1 MIHSVTMLASSEA
14 SGSMAQGLVMVLL
27 VAGVLAVLMHRLK
40 VATIPAYLIGGALF
54 GPGGVGLIGNQEE
67 VAAIGG
73 LAIIFLMF
81 GIGLHMDLSTIRGG
95 MRAAIGGTAISLG
108 LCVAALWPAATLLG
122 ADTRGALIVAIAL
135 SMSSTAV
142 VLRILQQRRQLGRTR
157 GRLAMLILIGQ
168 DLAVIGVLVALPIIA
183 QMGVPEVAAEAGAEA
198 AKSAMSL
205 VGVLR
210 SMGMA
215 ALGLVAIFI
224 VGRFILPKF
233 LAEAALMHSGEVLMV
248 LALAFSIGA
257 SATTQKL
264 GLSPELGAFL
274 AGVLL
279 SNTTFRHHLAG
290 QIGTVR
296 DLFIAVFFT
305 TLGMKVDLAEIAA
318 NWPIILAM
326 AGILLTAKTIGIAAA
341 CWFTGAALVTSL
353 NVGLVLAQGGEFGLV
368 LLDLASRGEYPIIGQ
383 DTVARATAVIVVTL
397 ILTPMLFEL
406 AERIPRNAA
415 MRRTAPWF
423 PPPAPTTLPAAT
435 AGASA
440 PSDAPRG
447 FPVDTMDE
455 AVSTKRHVIVA
466 GFGLVGRAVTDRL
479 RPTGA
484 EVMIVELNP
493 KTVRDQQAKGRSI
506 IYGDVANPEVLETAG
521 IHHADALILTVPDE
535 EAVLAACKTARQMN
549 PSIFIVARTNVVSKG
564 FLAKGLG
571 ADVAVIEE
579 LAAAE
584 SMERII
590 TQRLRVWK
598 KEDFPD
604 ATMTIDG
611 AAQT

>member
-1 MIHSVTMLASSEA
+1 
-14 SGSMAQGLVMVLL
+14 MAQGLVLILL
-27 VAGVLAVLMHRLK
+27 VAGVLAVMMHRLK
-40 VATIPAYLIGGALF
+40 IATIPAYLIGGAIF
-54 GPGGVGLIGNQEE
+54 GSLGLYSSDAVTE
-67 VAAIGG
+67 IGG

-81 GIGLHMDLSTIRGG
+81 GIGLTLDVSVIRGG
-95 MRAAIGGTAISLG
+95 WRTAVFATAISI
-108 LCVAALWPAATLLG
+108 VIIVSALWPLLRWLG
-122 ADTRGALIVAIAL
+122 VDPRGALILAVAF
-135 SMSSTAV
+135 SNSSTAITMR
-142 VLRILQQRRQLGRTR
+142 LMQQRRQIARTR
-157 GRLAMLILIGQ
+157 GRLSVMLLVGQ
-168 DLAVIGVLVALPIIA
+168 DISMIGVLVMLPIIA
-183 QMGVPEVAAEAGAEA
+183 SMGAPAEVAAA
-198 AKSAMSL
+198 APKMTL
-205 VGVLR
+205 GMVVRTVG
-210 SMGMA
+210 
-215 ALGLVAIFI
+215 LGLAGLAGIFV
-224 VGRFILPKF
+224 VGRFVLPRF
-233 LAEAALMHSGEVLMV
+233 LSEAARMHSGEVLMV
-248 LALAFSIGA
+248 LSIAFSVGA
-257 SATTQKL
+257 SVTTKSL
-264 GLSPELGAFL
+264 GMSPELGAFI
-274 AGVLL
+274 AGLLL
-279 SNTTFRHHLAG
+279 SNTNFRHHLAG
-290 QIGTVR
+290 QIGTLR

-318 NWPIILAM
+318 NWPM
-326 AGILLTAKTIGIAAA
+326 ILLVSAAVIAAKSIGIGLA
-341 CWFTGAALVTSL
+341 CWFTGAAMVTAM
-353 NVGLVLAQGGEFGLV
+353 NVGIMLAQGSEFGLV
-368 LLDLASRGEYPIIGQ
+368 LMDLASRGDYPILDKPTI
-383 DTVARATAVIVVTL
+383 ARCTAVIVVTMTV
-397 ILTPMLFEL
+397 TPLLFEL
-406 AERIPRNAA
+406 AAKLPRNAS
-415 MRRTAPWF
+415 MRRTAPWY
-423 PPPAPTTLPAAT
+423 PAPSQSTMPDSDDGPTP
-435 AGASA
+435 
-440 PSDAPRG
+440 PDAPRG

-611 AAQT
+611 PAQT